1 MRREKILNELYEL
14 KDEKYREFNIKLIPN
29 IREDKIIGVRIPMI
43 RKFAKTLLKEK
54 VDIADLL
61 TTKDQLFYEEKL
73 LLGYMIGYKK
83 QDFESWKNLAEAFV
97 PLIDN
102 WSVCD
107 GACST
112 MKIAN
117 TYQEETWEFIQKY
130 LDDTREYYIRF
141 GVVMVMTYYLN
152 DQYIKEALEK
162 LTKVKTDDYYAMM
175 AVAWAVSV
183 AFVKYPDLTFEIIKS
198 NQLDVVTHNKAIQKI
213 RESYRVSKEIKDE
226 LLKYKRRD

>member
-1 MRREKILNELYEL
+1 MIREKILKEIHKL

-29 IREDKIIGVRIPMI
+29 IREDKIIGVRIPI
-43 RKFAKTLLKEK
+43 LRKFAKKLLKEE
-54 VDIADLL
+54 VNIAELL
-61 TTKDQLFYEEKL
+61 ALKDQLFYEEKL

-83 QDFESWKNLAEAFV
+83 QEFESWKNLVEAFV

-117 TYQEETWEFIQKY
+117 IYQEETWKFIQKY
-130 LDDTREYYIRF
+130 LEDTREYYIRF

-162 LTKVKTDDYYAMM
+162 LIKVKTDDYYAMM

>member
-54 VDIADLL
+54 
-61 TTKDQLFYEEKL
+61 L
-73 LLGYMIGYKK
+73 LLAYMIGYKK
-83 QDFESWKNLAEAFV
+83 QEFESWKNLVEAFV

-117 TYQEETWEFIQKY
+117 IYQEETWELIQKY
-130 LDDTREYYIRF
+130 LEDTREYYIRF
-141 GVVMVMTYYLN
+141 GVVMLMNYYLN
-152 DQYIKEALEK
+152 DKYIKEALEK

-183 AFVKYPDLTFEIIKS
+183 AFVKYQDLTFEIIKN
-198 NQLDVVTHNKAIQKI
+198 NQLDLVTHNKAIQKI

>member
-29 IREDKIIGVRIPMI
+29 IREDKIIGVRIPNL
-43 RKFAKTLLKEK
+43 RKFAKNLLKEE
-54 VDIADLL
+54 VNIAELL
-61 TTKDQLFYEEKL
+61 ALKDQLFYEEKL

-83 QDFESWKNLAEAFV
+83 QEFESWKNLVEAFV

-117 TYQEETWEFIQKY
+117 IYQEKTWEFIQKY
-130 LDDTREYYIRF
+130 LEDTREYYIRF

-162 LTKVKTDDYYAMM
+162 LIKVKTDDYYAMM

-183 AFVKYPDLTFEIIKS
+183 AFVKYPDLTFEVIKN